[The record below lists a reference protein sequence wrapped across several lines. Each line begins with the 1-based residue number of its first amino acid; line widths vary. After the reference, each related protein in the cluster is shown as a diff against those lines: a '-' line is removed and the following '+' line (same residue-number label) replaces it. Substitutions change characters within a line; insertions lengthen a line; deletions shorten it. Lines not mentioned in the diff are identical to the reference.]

1 MPIDVSQ
8 TLRRALAELEAERG
22 RLDRQISAIRAVI
35 GGGDGRSAGAGAGAR
50 AGTRGRR
57 RMSAEARRA
66 VSQRMKAYWAQR
78 RAQKAKAGSNKGA
91 GKKKTEKAAS

>member
-8 TLRRALAELEAERG
+8 TLRRALNELEAERG

-35 GGGDGRSAGAGAGAR
+35 GGGDGRSASAGAGAR
-50 AGTRGRR
+50 TGARR
-57 RMSAEARRA
+57 RRHMSAEARRA

-78 RAQKAKAGSNKGA
+78 RAQKAK

>member
-1 MPIDVSQ
+1 
-8 TLRRALAELEAERG
+8 
-22 RLDRQISAIRAVI
+22 
-35 GGGDGRSAGAGAGAR
+35 
-50 AGTRGRR
+50 
-57 RMSAEARRA
+57 MSAEARRA